1 MKNNQKN
8 LPVSLIFVD
17 NFPNDLKFEG
27 NELFNVF
34 NVKNDSS
41 AFETLETNINKK
53 NCYNVI
59 LSGHKTVEDGYG
71 LLKSFLNYN
80 IEKEYCFDNSNY
92 PFFLFIENEKFN
104 KKKLYA
110 HYIENIENESEIK
123 DLEEGYEIDS
133 KNILFSNLSMN
144 VKEKLNGVLNY
155 YHRKNTQ
162 VNINPFYTPYIK
174 IMYCG
179 VTGTG
184 KSTLI
189 NEYNGEKIAYSSS
202 ENYLKTKPEKTETK
216 NKNQML
222 FKNRLYPI
230 LNQDTEGF
238 EIGDFS
244 QIVTVNNNIDKN
256 EGKNFEE
263 RLHIVIYVLKNDRG
277 LDNNDILILLK
288 LHQMK
293 ILYYALHPKIKG
305 KDKNLRRK
313 AKALISDLIEKLKN
327 NDVETKKLFKDY
339 QDKNNL
345 MKILEDMNN
354 KLQERIFS
362 ANILSRKSNEKVN
375 LLNKIKED
383 LLVIYNIHKNFI
395 KKIENFTKEK
405 EECKIGISGDVIK
418 KSEEDF
424 TKILD
429 DSPFFYKYSIDD
441 IKRKEAE
448 ELLNDCDVSILW
460 LVFYNK
466 KVKNY
471 RKEILNKIKNI
482 YSDVNID
489 AKIDENIFSNEESW
503 FYKTK
508 NTKEF
513 ITQLINLFAEKY
525 KQLELSKKYYT
536 ICKEYNTSI
545 QLFGKYVEEYS
556 NVKLNNKPV
565 NFDIDFI

>member
-1 MKNNQKN
+1 MKNNQKC
-8 LPVSLIFVD
+8 LPVSLIFTD

-27 NELFNVF
+27 NELFNVY

-41 AFETLETNINKK
+41 AFETLETNIYTKK
-53 NCYNVI
+53 CLYNVI
-59 LSGHKTVEDGYG
+59 LSGHNTVEDGFG

-110 HYIENIENESEIK
+110 HYIENESEIEG
-123 DLEEGYEIDS
+123 LEEGYEIDS
-133 KNILFSNLSMN
+133 KNILFSNLSLN
-144 VKEKLNGVLNY
+144 VKEKLNSVLNY
-155 YHRKNTQ
+155 YHRKNIQ
-162 VNINPFYTPYIK
+162 VNINPYYSPYIK

-189 NEYNGEKIAYSSS
+189 NEYNGEKIAYSSA
-202 ENYLKTKPEKTETK
+202 ENFLKTRA
-216 NKNQML
+216 QIL
-222 FKNRLYPI
+222 FKNRNYPI

-238 EIGDFS
+238 EIGDNS
-244 QIVTVNNNIDKN
+244 QIDTVNNNIDKN
-256 EGKNFEE
+256 EGNNFEE
-263 RLHIVIYVLKNDRG
+263 RLHIVIYLLKNERG
-277 LDNNDILILLK
+277 IDNNDILLLLK
-288 LHQMK
+288 FHQMK
-293 ILYYALHPKIKG
+293 ILYYALYPKKKG
-305 KDKNLRRK
+305 LDKTLRGK
-313 AKALISDLIEKLKN
+313 ANRLILDLIEKLKN
-327 NDVETKKLFKDY
+327 NDVETKKLFKDF

-345 MKILEDMNN
+345 IKILNDMNN
-354 KLQERIFS
+354 KLKERIFS

-375 LLNKIKED
+375 LLNQIKKD
-383 LLVIYNIHKNFI
+383 LLVIYDIHKNFI
-395 KKIENFTKEK
+395 EKIKNFTKEK

-418 KSEEDF
+418 QNKEDF

-448 ELLNDCDVSILW
+448 KLLNDCDVSIFW
-460 LVFYNK
+460 LFFYNK

-482 YSDVNID
+482 YSDVNIE
-489 AKIDENIFSNEESW
+489 AKIDETIFSNEESW

-525 KQLELSKKYYT
+525 KQLELNKKYYT
-536 ICKEYNTSI
+536 SCKEYNKSI
-545 QLFGKYVEEYS
+545 ELFGKYVEEYS